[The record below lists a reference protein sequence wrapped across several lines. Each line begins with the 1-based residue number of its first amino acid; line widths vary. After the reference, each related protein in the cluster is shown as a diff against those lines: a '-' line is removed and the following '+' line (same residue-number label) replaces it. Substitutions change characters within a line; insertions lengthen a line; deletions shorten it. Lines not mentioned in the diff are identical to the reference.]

1 MSKKQKTFLI
11 PARFEISVIA
21 SGNLKVVA
29 TNKEEALRKAEE
41 LAKSPQVFCNH
52 LRNNGC
58 GESFEVD
65 SMNVSETLY
74 HAIKG
79 GYAEQVEID
88 LEAIEEEDDSE
99 DE

>member
-29 TNKEEALRKAEE
+29 KNKEEALRKAEE
-41 LAKSPQVFCNH
+41 LIENPQVFCSH
-52 LRNNGC
+52 LRSNGC
-58 GESFEVD
+58 DESFEVD
-65 SMNVSETLY
+65 SMNVGETLY
-74 HAIKG
+74 HSIKG
-79 GYAEQVEID
+79 GYIEQVEID
-88 LEAIEEEDDSE
+88 HEAIEEEDESD